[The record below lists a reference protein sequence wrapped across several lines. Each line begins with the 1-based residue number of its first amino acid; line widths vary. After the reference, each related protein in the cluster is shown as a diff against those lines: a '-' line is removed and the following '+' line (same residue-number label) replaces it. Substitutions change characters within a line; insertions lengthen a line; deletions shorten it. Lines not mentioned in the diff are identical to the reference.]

1 MITQSAE
8 YAESSTVPM
17 YSLHRCMKKVEF
29 TK

>member
-8 YAESSTVPM
+8 YAESSTMPM
-17 YSLHRCMKKVEF
+17 YSLHLCVGKMEF